1 MRCAVLTE
9 AEEQLVATLL
19 RSLDQTDKTS
29 RTLTNA
35 TLQLVAKVN
44 ALTDDAKAK
53 GEAMDLLA
61 RTVDRHARAGE
72 AIARELQQVRGDL
85 TALAEIHT
93 RLAGVETQEAAQGE
107 RLDALE
113 AQGNEAAAAMREM
126 AQVVVGSGEATGQ
139 AIATVQR
146 LAHEGR
152 EAAREASQVVKTLA
166 AGGEAIPR
174 HPVAQAIGAFRTLD
188 ADARRTLARLVV
200 AAIAG
205 AVVLGVLGFYV
216 YLKIKGVKPA

>member
-9 AEEQLVATLL
+9 AEEQLVATLI
-19 RSLDQTDKTS
+19 RSLDQNEKTN

-35 TLQLVAKVN
+35 VLQIVAKQN
-44 ALTDDAKAK
+44 AQTEATDVLTRA
-53 GEAMDLLA
+53 
-61 RTVDRHARAGE
+61 VDRYARAGE
-72 AIARELQQVRGDL
+72 AGARELQQVRE
-85 TALAEIHT
+85 ALVALPEIYT
-93 RLAGVETQEAAQGE
+93 RLSGLETQEKAQGE
-107 RLDALE
+107 RLDAIE
-113 AQGNEAAAAMREM
+113 AQGNENAAAMREM
-126 AQVVVGSGEATGQ
+126 AQVVVGKGEETGQ

-152 EAAREASQVVKTLA
+152 EAAREASQAVRTLA
-166 AGGEAIPR
+166 AGGEPVKR
-174 HPVAQAIGAFRTLD
+174 HPVAQAMLAFRELD
-188 ADARRTLARLVV
+188 PDARRTLARLVV